1 MGSKLQ
7 DKVAI
12 VTGATG
18 GIGREIVKALAS
30 EGAKVLMADINEKAL
45 KSLKK
50 EIGENIEYYSGDLCD
65 LDMCRKI
72 AAHCKD
78 TFGKL
83 DILVNSVGVALRKPL
98 LDVTKEEFM
107 KLYEVNVYTTLSM
120 TQACYELLKDSDSS
134 DIISIVSSSGMYPHI
149 HQGAYCSTKYAQ
161 RALNEVLNIELFD
174 DDIRVHNLYPSA
186 VETPMAK
193 IARGDLAEN
202 MSCKPE
208 EIAEIIVFILSNRNN
223 SVIDNLIIRRY
234 TKRPDEM

>member
-1 MGSKLQ
+1 MSRLK
-7 DKVAI
+7 DKVVI

-18 GIGREIVKALAS
+18 GIGNEIVRALVKD
-30 EGAKVLMADINEKAL
+30 EAKVLMADVNEDAL
-45 KSLKK
+45 KNLKNELGK
-50 EIGENIEYYSGDLCD
+50 NVEYYSGDLCD
-65 LDMCRKI
+65 RATCDKV
-72 AAHCKD
+72 ASFCKEK
-78 TFGKL
+78 FGKL
-83 DILVNSVGVALRKPL
+83 DVLINSVGVALRKPL
-98 LDVTKEEFM
+98 LEVSKEEFM
-107 KLYEVNVYTTLSM
+107 KLYEVNVYTNLSM
-120 TQACYELLKDSDSS
+120 TQACHSLLKESDSA

-186 VETPMAK
+186 VETPMAR

-202 MSCKPE
+202 MSCKAE
-208 EIAEIIVFILSNRNN
+208 EIAEIIVFILANRNN